1 VSEYAATNPLEDAVE
16 SFVHFVLD
24 EPVYDTNRKTAKAQF
39 FYQYAFFT
47 QERERIRLIINN

>member
-1 VSEYAATNPLEDAVE
+1 MQRQIHLKMQLNR
-16 SFVHFVLD
+16 SFNFVLD